1 MSMYKKVLVAV
12 DVTDEADEVIAAAAE
27 VAEKNEA
34 QLCFVTAVQPIAYA
48 YSGYEALSANAG
60 FQEFEDQARS
70 YAASF
75 LSAKARQLG
84 VDGDQVAV
92 LVGRASA
99 VIKDHAQEIGA
110 DLIVLGTHGQHG
122 LGLLLGST
130 ANGVLHGAPCDVLT
144 IRIKD

>member
-1 MSMYKKVLVAV
+1 M
-12 DVTDEADEVIAAAAE
+12 
-27 VAEKNEA
+27 
-34 QLCFVTAVQPIAYA
+34 CFVTAVQPIAYA

-144 IRIKD
+144 IRIKG